1 MTRSRQMNAKLAA
14 KKLKRAEDN
23 FKKKVIQAKTL
34 NAEMK
39 EALEKRSD
47 DANSLYNLWRM
58 AENELLIAEE
68 KLEKAR
74 KEMMV

>member
-1 MTRSRQMNAKLAA
+1 MNAKLAA